1 MEDNTVS
8 FTVADIPP
16 SANEPPISGDLV
28 CEVCGTPLLYSGRG
42 RKPKFCD
49 AHRKTTS
56 ATPRSTSRRNNHDVD
71 AAMAALSGGHTV
83 VQFALS
89 LASLEAGHVFEMSRS
104 GLDERN
110 RAILESDP
118 ALAKRIASMA
128 SKGGAGALVVSHLIA
143 VGPAAAIAYRQIRA
157 AAQSRHIPDE
167 SLPFED

>member
-1 MEDNTVS
+1 MDDNTVS

-16 SANEPPISGDLV
+16 NATDAPLSDDLT
-28 CEVCGTPLLYSGRG
+28 CEVCGAPLVYSGRG

-49 AHRKTTS
+49 IHRKS
-56 ATPRSTSRRNNHDVD
+56 ATSSPRPTSRRNNHDVD

-143 VGPAAAIAYRQIRA
+143 VGPAAAIAYRQIRVA
-157 AAQSRHIPDE
+157 ALARHVPDE
-167 SLPFED
+167 HLPFED